1 VANPEHLPYS
11 QLMRLLD
18 KGATVVDTRP
28 SMAFA
33 SAHVPGTINIPY
45 DGSFV
50 SWAGWLLDYEQP
62 FYVIADRHQVEE
74 VTRDLSTIGLDQ
86 LAGYFE
92 SPGVDAWLEAGQPVQ
107 AYQMATAPQVA
118 RRILDQDVLVIDV
131 RGQAE
136 WEEGHVPGATH
147 VMLGYLP
154 EYARQLRT
162 DRPVVVQCLSGSR
175 SAIGASILQATG
187 IPAVINMVGGYRE
200 WVASGLPTERNGA
213 SGH

>member
-1 VANPEHLPYS
+1 
-11 QLMRLLD
+11 
-18 KGATVVDTRP
+18 
-28 SMAFA
+28 
-33 SAHVPGTINIPY
+33 
-45 DGSFV
+45 
-50 SWAGWLLDYEQP
+50 
-62 FYVIADRHQVEE
+62 
-74 VTRDLSTIGLDQ
+74 
-86 LAGYFE
+86 
-92 SPGVDAWLEAGQPVQ
+92 
-107 AYQMATAPQVA
+107 
-118 RRILDQDVLVIDV
+118 
-131 RGQAE
+131 
-136 WEEGHVPGATH
+136 VPGATH